1 MCDSVLLGNITHL
14 SSHPSFHS
22 VAGNNICYD
31 GNMEGLNALIAA
43 IKEMPNLCSLKCA
56 SSLLGC
62 VTV

>member
-1 MCDSVLLGNITHL
+1 M
-14 SSHPSFHS
+14 SHFSAVHTLPVHS
-22 VAGNNICYD
+22 LADNNICYE
-31 GNMEGLNALIAA
+31 GNMEGLYALIAA